1 MRILLASTA
10 TLALMLGASSA
21 FAQAQPQEISQPTTN
36 PATTDSSSSADTA
49 NKLICRPVF
58 HEGIL
63 IRAQQNCHTQ
73 REWDEIR
80 YRNQTTLNNA
90 QMRGLTSSPH

>member
-1 MRILLASTA
+1 MRIVLASA
-10 TLALMLGASSA
+10 AALALMMGAGSA
-21 FAQAQPQEISQPTTN
+21 FAQAQPQELSQPTTN
-36 PATTDSSSSADTA
+36 PDTTGSSSSADTA

-63 IRAQQNCHTQ
+63 IRSKQNCHTQ

-80 YRNQTTLNNA
+80 YRNQSTLNNA
-90 QMRGLTSSPH
+90 QLRGLTSSPH

>member
-1 MRILLASTA
+1 MRNVIASTA
-10 TLALMLGASSA
+10 FLALTLSASSA
-21 FAQAQPQEISQPTTN
+21 FAQAQPQELSQPTTN
-36 PATTDSSSSADTA
+36 PDTTGSSSSADTA
-49 NKLICRPVF
+49 SKLICRPVF

-63 IRAQQNCHTQ
+63 IPSKRNCHTQ

-80 YRNQTTLNNA
+80 YRNQSTLNNA

>member
-1 MRILLASTA
+1 MRNMLASATA
-10 TLALMLGASSA
+10 LALMMGASSA
-21 FAQAQPQEISQPTTN
+21 FAQAQPQELSQPTTN
-36 PATTDSSSSADTA
+36 PDTTGSDNNVGTA

-63 IRAQQNCHTQ
+63 IPSKRNCHTQ

-80 YRNQTTLNNA
+80 YRNQSTLNNA